1 MKKKNRISKY
11 LGLILTA
18 LCFGVVGTQA
28 QTHESVTI
36 QHEEGETTVKKN
48 PSRVV
53 IFDVGTLETYDVL
66 GIPVFGVSN
75 SVPDYL
81 SKYSADE
88 YVKLGSIVSPDI
100 EAVKVAKP
108 DLILISGRQSKM
120 YDELS
125 AIAPTVF
132 LGVNTANY
140 WDSFEKNVR
149 FIAEV
154 HGKEK
159 LAEQK
164 LEELRRKRD
173 LVRAKTAED
182 DSRTLVLMHVR
193 GGHSAYGAGSR
204 FGFPHDVLGLRE
216 AQPVEVQGHIGQR
229 IKEGDG
235 FLKKA
240 SPDYILLID
249 RDSAVGG
256 ERKATDELLNDELK
270 QTPAYKNGKIV
281 DLPGNIWYV
290 SGGGLYSVDKQ
301 ISDIGKQLYGIDI

>member
-1 MKKKNRISKY
+1 M
-11 LGLILTA
+11 
-18 LCFGVVGTQA
+18 
-28 QTHESVTI
+28 
-36 QHEEGETTVKKN
+36 
-48 PSRVV
+48 
-53 IFDVGTLETYDVL
+53 
-66 GIPVFGVSN
+66 
-75 SVPDYL
+75 
-81 SKYSADE
+81 
-88 YVKLGSIVSPDI
+88 
-100 EAVKVAKP
+100 
-108 DLILISGRQSKM
+108 
-120 YDELS
+120 
-125 AIAPTVF
+125 
-132 LGVNTANY
+132 
-140 WDSFEKNVR
+140 
-149 FIAEV
+149 